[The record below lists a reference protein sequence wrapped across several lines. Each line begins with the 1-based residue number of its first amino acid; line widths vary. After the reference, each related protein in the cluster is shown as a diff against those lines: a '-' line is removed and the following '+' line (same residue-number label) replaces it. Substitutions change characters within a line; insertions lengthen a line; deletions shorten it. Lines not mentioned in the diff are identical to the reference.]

1 MKTIVKK
8 ILDFRAI
15 QTKRKLVIIMSD
27 DWGSLRIKSK
37 EDQKILEQKGLKI
50 NNRFDRFDTLE
61 TNEDLEL
68 LFDVLTKHKDVNGNH
83 PVITAVTNVGNPDF
97 KRIREANFQNYY
109 FESIDETYKRNLF
122 SDRVL
127 SLVQEGIQNKIY
139 VPQSHGRE
147 HVQVNWSM
155 EELHNETSF
164 ARKFF
169 ENEFFFLSAAYLTKP
184 KRGRG
189 IGASFDI
196 WNEGDV
202 EATKL
207 IAQNSLALF
216 NQLFGYSSKVFTPPA
231 MFYNIALEPIL
242 KKSGVE
248 WIDVGRHFK
257 EPRLNGKQVLQWNY
271 LGKEKKSGL
280 KVLVR
285 NCMFET
291 NMSENDNG
299 VHRCLFDI
307 EQAFKCKQPAI
318 ISNHRASFVGGIS
331 EKNRDNGLQAL
342 DILLKSIKMK
352 WPDAEFISASELEKL
367 I

>member
-8 ILDFRAI
+8 ILDYRAI
-15 QTKRKLVIIMSD
+15 QTKRKLIIFMSD
-27 DWGSLRIKSK
+27 DWGSLRMKSK
-37 EDQKILEQKGLKI
+37 EDQKILEQKGLKV

-68 LFDVLTKHKDVNGNH
+68 LFDVLTKYKDVSGNH

-109 FESIDETYKRNLF
+109 FESIDETYKRNLN

-127 SLVQEGIQNKIY
+127 SVAQDGIQNKIF

-147 HVQVNWSM
+147 HVQVNWWM
-155 EELHNETSF
+155 EELKNKESF
-164 ARKFF
+164 ASKFF
-169 ENEFFFLSAAYLTKP
+169 ENEFFFLGAPYIKNP
-184 KRGRG
+184 KRNRG
-189 IGASFDI
+189 TGASFDV
-196 WNEGDV
+196 WNESDLDNSKV
-202 EATKL
+202 
-207 IAQNSLALF
+207 IAKSSLNVFKELY
-216 NQLFGYSSKVFTPPA
+216 GYQSKVFTPPA
-231 MFYNIALEPIL
+231 MFYSPVIEPIL
-242 KKSGVE
+242 KIEGVD
-248 WIDVGRHFK
+248 WLDVGRYFK
-257 EPRLNGKQVLQWNY
+257 IPGLHGKDFLQWNY
-271 LGKEKKSGL
+271 LGKENKSGL

-307 EQAFKCKQPAI
+307 EQAFKYKQPAI

-331 EKNRDNGLQAL
+331 EKNRDNGIQAL
-342 DILLKSIKMK
+342 DILLKSIKIK
-352 WPDAEFISASELEKL
+352 WPDAEFISASDLEKL